1 VGGSV
6 LSLIRQSAGR
16 LRAALGRTLWFVYL
30 DTFIVFICSMVW
42 ITAEKIIAYQIGYLA
57 AFPSTGIV
65 AASLYVVFILAGF
78 DPTDGAPLWQDI
90 ILGTGLVVGLTAAA
104 FAQTSVLALGAKS
117 VCQQLRPPP
126 GSATGAR

>member
-1 VGGSV
+1 M
-6 LSLIRQSAGR
+6 
-16 LRAALGRTLWFVYL
+16 GRTLWFVYL

-90 ILGTGLVVGLTAAA
+90 ILGTGLVVGLTVAA